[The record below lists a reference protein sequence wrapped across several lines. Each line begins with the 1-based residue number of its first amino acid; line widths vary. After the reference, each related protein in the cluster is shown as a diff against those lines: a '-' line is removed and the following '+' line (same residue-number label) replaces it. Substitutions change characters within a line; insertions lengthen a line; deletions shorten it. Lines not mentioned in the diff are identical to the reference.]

1 MVSKT
6 FAAATEYSAPI
17 FVPQGKVLAISISGT
32 FSATI
37 QIQRLIK
44 TEGDPSYPAHDDTG
58 WNVVSAHTAIV
69 EDQVANG
76 DGCWYRFYCSAYASG
91 SPVCKMKM

>member
-1 MVSKT
+1 MVSKSFT
-6 FAAATEYSAPI
+6 AATQYSAPI

-32 FSATI
+32 FVGTI

-44 TEGDPSYPAHDDTG
+44 TEGDSSYAAHDDTG
-58 WNVVSAHTAIV
+58 WNVVSSHTTIV

-76 DGCWYRFYCSAYASG
+76 DGCWYRGYCSAYTSG
-91 SPVCKMKM
+91 TAVFKLKM